1 MSGSS
6 GVKTCPNCGAEG
18 HDYYDWKPFTTYSF
32 DCINCGYMIYSSDG
46 YMSYDNLNRMR
57 EQHNEDMELTED
69 DEEYLHPLTQEE
81 YDAIERQP
89 PHLGTIDTTL
99 LRKE

>member
-1 MSGSS
+1 
-6 GVKTCPNCGAEG
+6 
-18 HDYYDWKPFTTYSF
+18 
-32 DCINCGYMIYSSDG
+32 MIYSSDG

-57 EQHNEDMELTED
+57 KQHNENMELTED
-69 DEEYLHPLTQEE
+69 DEGYLHPLTQEE

-89 PHLGTIDTTL
+89 PYLGAIDATL